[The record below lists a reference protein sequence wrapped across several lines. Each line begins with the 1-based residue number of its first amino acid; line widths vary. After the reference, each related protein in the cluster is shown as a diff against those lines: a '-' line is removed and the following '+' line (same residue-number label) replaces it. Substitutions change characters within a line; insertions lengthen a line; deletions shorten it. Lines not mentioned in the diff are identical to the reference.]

1 MKLTSAQQEVKN
13 DLVKFIQSQ
22 KIEISSPEDLDQAF
36 RDYLIKGSASH
47 FYLQTADDHQK
58 KQFSKQLIKII
69 GL

>member
-1 MKLTSAQQEVKN
+1 MNLTPAQQEVTN

-22 KIEISSPEDLDQAF
+22 KIEISSPEDLTQAF

-47 FYLQTADDHQK
+47 FYLQTAGDHQK
-58 KQFSKQLIKII
+58 KQLRKQLTKTI